1 MGAMGHADAHPRR
14 RRARPITGINITPMV
29 DVMLILLVIMM
40 VASTYIVSQTLK
52 VELPRAKT
60 TDGSTQS
67 PTKVTAKVD
76 GTLLWNGEPIAE
88 DALPDALAKAKA
100 ANQDLSL
107 IISADRDVPH
117 GKVVWLIDLA
127 RLRGIKKFAINV
139 EHVQ

>member
-1 MGAMGHADAHPRR
+1 MAGMGGGGAHRR
-14 RRARPITGINITPMV
+14 TRRAPPITGINITPMV

-52 VELPRAKT
+52 VELPRART

-67 PTKVTAKVD
+67 PTKLTAKVD
-76 GTLLWNGEPIAE
+76 GSLLWNGDPIAE
-88 DALPDALAKAKA
+88 DALPEALANAKGK
-100 ANQDLSL
+100 NPDLSL

-117 GKVVWLIDLA
+117 GRVVWLIDLA

-139 EHVQ
+139 EHVP